1 MDNLTIG
8 FIGGGNMARS
18 LIGGMLAAGHP
29 AERICVADPDPD
41 TRERLQQEAG
51 ICTFADNQAV
61 VERCDV
67 VVLAVK
73 PQVLRAVATALEPAS
88 RPGQLFLTVA
98 AGIRTDS
105 LSRWLGSETAIVRAM
120 PNTPAL
126 VQAGASALYATPRV
140 SGAQRE
146 AAESILRAVGLVQWV
161 DDEDLM
167 DVVTALSGSGPAY
180 LFLVMEAMERA
191 AVDLGLPRET
201 ARLLTVQTAF
211 GAAKLAL
218 EIEEDPAVLRENVT
232 SPGGTTEAAL
242 RVLREGGLEDLFE
255 RAISAARDRAV
266 ELAEQ
271 LGGEA

>member
-1 MDNLTIG
+1 METLTIG

-18 LIGGMLAAGHP
+18 LIGGMLAAGHDP
-29 AERICVADPDPD
+29 ARICVADPDPE
-41 TRERLQQEAG
+41 TRERLAREAG
-51 ICTFADNQAV
+51 ICVYEDNQRV
-61 VERCDV
+61 VEACDV

-73 PQVLRAVATALEPAS
+73 PQVLKSVATALEPGA

-98 AGIRTDS
+98 AGIRTES
-105 LSRWLGSETAIVRAM
+105 LERWLGGEVAIVRAM

-146 AAESILRAVGLVQWV
+146 AAESILRAVGLVQWIE
-161 DDEDLM
+161 DEDLM
-167 DVVTALSGSGPAY
+167 DTVTALSGSGPAY
-180 LFLVMEAMERA
+180 FFLVMEAMEQA
-191 AVDLGLPRET
+191 AAKLGLPLET

-218 EIEEDPAVLRENVT
+218 EIEEEPAVLRENVT

-242 RVLREGGLEDLFE
+242 KTLQAGGLEKLFE
-255 RAISAARDRAV
+255 EAITAARDRAV
-266 ELAEQ
+266 ELAEE
-271 LGGEA
+271 LGN

>member
-1 MDNLTIG
+1 METLTIG

-18 LIGGMLAAGHP
+18 LIGGMLAAGHDP
-29 AERICVADPDPD
+29 SRICVADPDPE
-41 TRERLQQEAG
+41 TRERLAREAG
-51 ICTFADNQAV
+51 ICVYEDNQRV
-61 VERCDV
+61 VETCDV

-73 PQVLRAVATALEPAS
+73 PQVLKSVAMALEPGA

-105 LSRWLGSETAIVRAM
+105 LERWLGGEVAIVRAM

-146 AAESILRAVGLVQWV
+146 AAESILRAVGLVQWIE
-161 DDEDLM
+161 DEALM
-167 DVVTALSGSGPAY
+167 DTVTALSGSGPAY
-180 LFLVMEAMERA
+180 FFLVMEAMEQA
-191 AVDLGLPRET
+191 AVKLGLPLET

-218 EIEEDPAVLRENVT
+218 EIEEEPAVLRENVT

-242 RVLREGGLEDLFE
+242 KTLQAGGLGKLFE
-255 RAISAARDRAV
+255 EAITAARDRAV
-266 ELAEQ
+266 ELADK
-271 LGGEA
+271 LGD